1 MPRTAHSIV
10 VDFRKRRHM
19 SITAKSL
26 FCILCLLMLNTVFAG
41 ESKSAADASVYR
53 INEGDVLELS
63 VWKED
68 GLTREVTV
76 SPDGTLSFPLVGL
89 LNARQKTVDQ
99 IREELT
105 RKIAAYIPDPSVT
118 VTLKAAQGSLIYVI
132 GKVNRPGQFPLTGP
146 TSVLQAL
153 SMAGGTTPFADYDDI
168 KIIRSDG
175 GHENAIK
182 FNYGDIE
189 DGENLDSNVTLKS
202 GDVVVVP

>member
-1 MPRTAHSIV
+1 
-10 VDFRKRRHM
+10 M
-19 SITAKSL
+19 STTAKSL
-26 FCILCLLMLNTVFAG
+26 FCMLCLFALG
-41 ESKSAADASVYR
+41 TAYADESKPAADAFAYR

-76 SPDGTLSFPLVGL
+76 SPDGTISFPLVGL
-89 LNARQKTVDQ
+89 LNARRKTVDQ
-99 IREELT
+99 IQEELK
-105 RKIAAYIPDPSVT
+105 RKIAAYIPEPSVT

-153 SMAGGTTPFADYDDI
+153 SMAGGTPPFADYDDI
-168 KIIRSDG
+168 KIIRNDG
-175 GHENAIK
+175 GRENAIK
-182 FNYGDIE
+182 FSYGDIE